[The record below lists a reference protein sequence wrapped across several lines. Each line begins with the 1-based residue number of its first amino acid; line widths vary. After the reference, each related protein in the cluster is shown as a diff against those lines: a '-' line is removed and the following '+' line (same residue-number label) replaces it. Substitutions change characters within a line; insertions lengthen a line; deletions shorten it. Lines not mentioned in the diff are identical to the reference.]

1 MKMKMFTG
9 PAVDQVMAQI
19 RAEMGPDAVIL
30 STREEDGHV
39 EIRAAVERSHNAR
52 FIAPVFKDA
61 FRDQRPDQVRQMF
74 DQTRSDLTA
83 SLRWHGAPDGF
94 AHMVAEAGSRLGA
107 GLEPIGSLAAG
118 LETVL
123 AFAPIQPAPE
133 KSLFLVGP
141 HGSGKT
147 TAAAKLARQFSNR
160 RESLEPVSADF
171 DASGQTARLAA
182 LLLRPFVTA
191 ALSPDA
197 LFRLVRER
205 DDAAQRLVIDGP
217 PFNPLDEG
225 DMQRLKSLI
234 SHMNVEPILVVSAE
248 TQPMDLEDTAR
259 AFGAL
264 GVRRVVLSRLDAVR
278 RRGGAVAAISSAR
291 LSIAQLGLTPSV
303 SGGLVPASAG
313 RIARLLLADA
323 PGTEAKGS
331 AELLKG
337 AA

>member
-9 PAVDQVMAQI
+9 PTVDQVMAQI

-30 STREEDGHV
+30 STRDEDGHV

-52 FIAPVFKDA
+52 FTAPVF
-61 FRDQRPDQVRQMF
+61 REQRPEQVRHVF
-74 DQTRSDLTA
+74 DQTRSDLSA

-107 GLEPIGSLAAG
+107 GLEQVGSLAAG
-118 LETVL
+118 LESVL

-182 LLLRPFVTA
+182 LTLRPTITA

-205 DDAAQRLVIDGP
+205 DNAAQRLVIDGP
-217 PFNPLDEG
+217 PFNPLEDA
-225 DMQRLKSLI
+225 DMNRLKDLI
-234 SHMNVEPILVVSAE
+234 SYMNVEPILVIAAE

-259 AFGAL
+259 AYGAL
-264 GVRRVVLSRLDAVR
+264 GVRRVILTRLDAVR
-278 RRGGAVAAISSAR
+278 RRGGAIAALSSAR

-303 SGGLVPASAG
+303 AGGLIPASAA
-313 RIARLLLADA
+313 RIARLLLAGA
-323 PGTEAKGS
+323 PGTEALGS